1 MKRIAKGMIV
11 LAFVALSVN
20 LFAQGNAGAKPKL
33 VVEQPTFEAGN
44 IYRTPQR
51 LEHAF
56 IVKNTGTAELQILAA
71 KPG

>member
-1 MKRIAKGMIV
+1 MKRIAIGIIA

-20 LFAQGNAGAKPKL
+20 LFAQGNAAAKPKL
-33 VVEQPTFEAGN
+33 VVEQPTFQAGDV
-44 IYRTPQR
+44 YRTPQR

-56 IVKNTGTAELQILAA
+56 IIKNTGTAELQILAA